1 MKKKVVSNV
10 FLIAGIIM
18 AVLSVVLTF
27 VTASK
32 IDIIGGADWQTLLYV
47 FCEKNNGLYYNLCC
61 LGVVWVIVGLI
72 LKKTK
77 K

>member
-32 IDIIGGADWQTLLYV
+32 IDIIGGADWPTLFFV
-47 FCEKNNGLYYNLCC
+47 FYAKNNGLYFNLCC
-61 LGVVWVIVGLI
+61 LGVVGIIVGLI